1 MTSELHE
8 YDKDPQPKGIHAA
21 ELSAIML
28 RSVVLM
34 AKYSIIRSTA
44 IVGEVKSKFCE
55 ELEWSDGKMRDFLW
69 K

>member
-55 ELEWSDGKMRDFLW
+55 ELE
-69 K
+69 